1 MANMKQQI
9 KRYKNDNKKR
19 AKNASYKSALKT
31 AIKNVRAEVEAG
43 NKEAAE
49 KALVIASSK
58 LDSYVN
64 KGIHHK
70 NYAIRQKSK
79 PCTFLLAYGGYPE
92 KLSKNAKIP
101 LAKAQE
107 IFDRYHNV
115 LYSSIT
121 DMKDRTLEQAVT
133 KGKVHLGLGCYMN
146 TSEPESEI
154 RTLFNA
160 LTIY

>member
-1 MANMKQQI
+1 MSKVQRLSR
-9 KRYKNDNKKR
+9 KGVHTKWYG
-19 AKNASYKSALKT
+19 NAQHPEKDDDIVCSIQKY
-31 AIKNVRAEVEAG
+31 IAG
-43 NKEAAE
+43 YNSEQS
-49 KALVIASSK
+49 LTNSSE
-58 LDSYVN
+58 
-64 KGIHHK
+64 HK
-70 NYAIRQKSK
+70 D
-79 PCTFLLAYGGYPE
+79 GGYPE

-121 DMKDRTLEQAVT
+121 DMKDKTLEQAVT

-160 LTIY
+160 LTI

>member
-31 AIKNVRAEVEAG
+31 AIKNVRAEVEA
-43 NKEAAE
+43 AE

-79 PCTFLLAYGGYPE
+79 
-92 KLSKNAKIP
+92 
-101 LAKAQE
+101 LAKLV
-107 IFDRYHNV
+107 N
-115 LYSSIT
+115 SI
-121 DMKDRTLEQAVT
+121 
-133 KGKVHLGLGCYMN
+133 
-146 TSEPESEI
+146 
-154 RTLFNA
+154 
-160 LTIY
+160 